1 MIKKDIFPKWE
12 EIHTIIFDFDGV
24 FTNNKVYINE
34 VGEESIR
41 CDRADGLAFDHLK
54 KIKLAKDIILD
65 RFDEPPTLVE
75 LSNEIDLSLRQLKQ
89 GFKETYGK
97 PVFKY
102 LFEYKMDKATRLLI
116 EGKYN
121 VNEVSMKLG
130 YSTSSHFIHAFKKNF
145 GITPLAYIK
154 QNYES

>member
-1 MIKKDIFPKWE
+1 MND
-12 EIHTIIFDFDGV
+12 
-24 FTNNKVYINE
+24 
-34 VGEESIR
+34 
-41 CDRADGLAFDHLK
+41 DHLK